1 VQTAKE
7 WHAGTGGE
15 FVPLSEEERNN
26 CCCCGQAKLQAA
38 KRWSW
43 AGRSPSGD
51 PGGGLS
57 MCQLCGLAVLS
68 TGTAIGDE
76 GRRFIIARVLVLYE
90 EDLISLCVLQP

>member
-1 VQTAKE
+1 
-7 WHAGTGGE
+7 
-15 FVPLSEEERNN
+15 
-26 CCCCGQAKLQAA
+26 
-38 KRWSW
+38 
-43 AGRSPSGD
+43 
-51 PGGGLS
+51 